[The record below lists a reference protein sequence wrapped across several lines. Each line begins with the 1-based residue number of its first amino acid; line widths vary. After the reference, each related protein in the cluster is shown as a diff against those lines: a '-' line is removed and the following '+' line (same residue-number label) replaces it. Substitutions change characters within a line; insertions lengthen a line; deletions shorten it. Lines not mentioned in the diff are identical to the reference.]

1 MEKLI
6 KINDEHYV
14 VVDDSE
20 IKENDWIYDLEENV
34 IYLIKKEM
42 LGVFLL
48 SCRKITHSTQP
59 LEQKT
64 NSHSQG
70 FNMKAMS
77 SDVELIFHK
86 IKSLSLSEVQ
96 EAIQGYSVE
105 KMAIECSNFYQD
117 PQMIDEY
124 ENKQNIIMY
133 KHGFK
138 AHENLV
144 KDKLFTIEDM
154 INCFNAARE
163 MSYKRP
169 EWQHFSHYYEKNL
182 TPKTEWEIKEIT
194 SEGRIIL
201 NN

>member
-1 MEKLI
+1 MKKLI

-77 SDVELIFHK
+77 SDVELIFDK
-86 IKSLSLSEVQ
+86 IKQLSLSEVQ
-96 EAIQGYSVE
+96 ETIKGYSVE
-105 KMAIECSNFYQD
+105 KMAIEKYPNDWNTSKDFEDPLLVVSCSRTAYR
-117 PQMIDEY
+117 
-124 ENKQNIIMY
+124 K
-133 KHGFK
+133 GFI
-138 AHENLV
+138 AHETLV
-144 KDKLFTIEDM
+144 KDKIQKDFMKYVSYRNLEDDEYIRPIIEDFLQF
-154 INCFNAARE
+154 ISSQN
-163 MSYKRP
+163 
-169 EWQHFSHYYEKNL
+169 
-182 TPKTEWEIKEIT
+182 EWEIKEIT